1 MEMPTVRIGEGH
13 DRHRLAEGRKMIIGG
28 IEIPYRLGLEG
39 HSDADVLMHAVTD
52 AVIGALALGDIGSHF
67 PDTDPKYKGVAS
79 SIFLKEACRLAEHDG
94 YAISNVD
101 STVIAQEPKL
111 APYILQMR
119 RSIAS
124 VMGIPVSSINIKAKT
139 GERVGTSGRLE
150 CIDAHASVLLIKRS

>member
-1 MEMPTVRIGEGH
+1 MPTVRIGEGH